1 MEVGILSMRYAKA
14 IIEYAQEKGLED
26 RLYQEF
32 LTLSH
37 SFCEQPGLREALDNP
52 VITTKE
58 KLALVCTAADGD
70 GKSTREFVR
79 FITLVLRNRREG
91 YLQFIS
97 LMYLDL
103 YRKLKHIGVGK
114 LITAVPVNKETE
126 DRIRSLPASGA
137 YSIGGGS
144 LLDRLRHLVL
154 PLIASVAGH
163 LWYFAYMVRNMLCEE
178 TRSEYI
184 VLARAKGTKDSTIL
198 FRHCLKNVLPAYI
211 SLMAVSVAHILG
223 GTYLVEAVFGY
234 PGIGMLTYE
243 SAKTSDYNMLMVLCL
258 LTGVVMIAANTIA
271 ELVNARLNPYMAQE
285 EK

>member
-37 SFCEQPGLREALDNP
+37 SFCEQPGLREAP
-52 VITTKE
+52 VIRSSGE

-126 DRIRSLPASGA
+126 NRIRSAAEHILHAQMELETVIDP
-137 YSIGGGS
+137 SIEGGFIFDVNDYR
-144 LLDRLRHLVL
+144 LD
-154 PLIASVAGH
+154 ASVATQ
-163 LWYFAYMVRNMLCEE
+163 LKRVKQQFIDKNR
-178 TRSEYI
+178 RI
-184 VLARAKGTKDSTIL
+184 V
-198 FRHCLKNVLPAYI
+198 
-211 SLMAVSVAHILG
+211 
-223 GTYLVEAVFGY
+223 
-234 PGIGMLTYE
+234 
-243 SAKTSDYNMLMVLCL
+243 
-258 LTGVVMIAANTIA
+258 
-271 ELVNARLNPYMAQE
+271 
-285 EK
+285 

>member
-1 MEVGILSMRYAKA
+1 MRYAKA

-126 DRIRSLPASGA
+126 NRIRSAA
-137 YSIGGGS
+137 EQIEGGFIFDVNDYR
-144 LLDRLRHLVL
+144 LD
-154 PLIASVAGH
+154 ASVATQ
-163 LWYFAYMVRNMLCEE
+163 LKRVKQQFIDKNR
-178 TRSEYI
+178 RI
-184 VLARAKGTKDSTIL
+184 V
-198 FRHCLKNVLPAYI
+198 
-211 SLMAVSVAHILG
+211 
-223 GTYLVEAVFGY
+223 
-234 PGIGMLTYE
+234 
-243 SAKTSDYNMLMVLCL
+243 
-258 LTGVVMIAANTIA
+258 
-271 ELVNARLNPYMAQE
+271 
-285 EK
+285 

>member
-103 YRKLKHIGVGK
+103 YRKLKHIGTGK
-114 LITAVPVNKETE
+114 LITAVPVDKETE
-126 DRIRSLPASGA
+126 DRIRSAAAHILHAQMERETVIDP
-137 YSIGGGS
+137 SIEGGFIFDINDYR
-144 LLDRLRHLVL
+144 LD
-154 PLIASVAGH
+154 ASVATQ
-163 LWYFAYMVRNMLCEE
+163 LKRVKQQFIDKNR
-178 TRSEYI
+178 RI
-184 VLARAKGTKDSTIL
+184 V
-198 FRHCLKNVLPAYI
+198 
-211 SLMAVSVAHILG
+211 
-223 GTYLVEAVFGY
+223 
-234 PGIGMLTYE
+234 
-243 SAKTSDYNMLMVLCL
+243 
-258 LTGVVMIAANTIA
+258 
-271 ELVNARLNPYMAQE
+271 
-285 EK
+285 